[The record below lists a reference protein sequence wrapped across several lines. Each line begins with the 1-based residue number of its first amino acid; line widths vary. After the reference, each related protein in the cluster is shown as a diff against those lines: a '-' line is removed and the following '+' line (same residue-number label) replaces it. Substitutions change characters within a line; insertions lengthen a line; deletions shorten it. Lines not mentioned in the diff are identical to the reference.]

1 MKKGDGF
8 LTLRFALSL
17 AAVFACMLLAT
28 AQYVGVGKGASAE
41 SYAAGEPLYR
51 DYALV
56 CSGPSNVC
64 LAGESCSAVTSIDSD
79 GAFGLA
85 LAM

>member
-41 SYAAGEPLYR
+41 SYAAGDKDKTAYLSR
-51 DYALV
+51 SL
-56 CSGPSNVC
+56 
-64 LAGESCSAVTSIDSD
+64 T
-79 GAFGLA
+79 
-85 LAM
+85 